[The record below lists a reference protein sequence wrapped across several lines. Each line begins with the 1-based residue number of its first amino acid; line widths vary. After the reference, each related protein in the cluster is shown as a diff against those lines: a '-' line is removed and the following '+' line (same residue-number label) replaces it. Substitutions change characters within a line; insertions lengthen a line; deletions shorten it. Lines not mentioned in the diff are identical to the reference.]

1 MTPFRFDMRTG
12 VVASLVLFGL
22 VVAAGCGDAKDEAPS
37 EDEAL
42 KRKLE
47 QQAAARADKASVT
60 FGAIHHHQGDAEPG
74 GPWTVEVQ
82 GNETSK
88 KIRIDE
94 AYLVMAAFEL
104 HACEPGRDGY
114 EPSGNPELINGLYD
128 LLVPPVSAHVPS
140 SATRL
145 GTPYVE
151 DLLAKPGSAKIIGEI
166 APPLGRWCRVV
177 PVVAPADS
185 DVMNSTSVRTEE
197 MVGTSLLIRGATKQ
211 AGQSDEEWTSFTWK
225 TDARTTVDLQAI
237 DPRSGESPL
246 GLESSGAS
254 AMLLVDKTLG
264 PDTFGVDEAIDK
276 PGPKA
281 AEAILKKLTDTFE
294 IHTFN

>member
-1 MTPFRFDMRTG
+1 MTPNLSDIRLGGAAAM
-12 VVASLVLFGL
+12 VAVLIL
-22 VVAAGCGDAKDEAPS
+22 LCTGCGDAKEPS
-37 EDEAL
+37 GDEAL

-60 FGAIHHHQGDAEPG
+60 FGAIHHHRGGAEPG

-82 GNETSK
+82 GDETSK
-88 KIRIDE
+88 EIRIDE

-104 HACEPGRDGY
+104 HACEPGQDGY
-114 EPSGNPELINGLYD
+114 KPSGNPELINGLYD

-197 MVGTSLLIRGATKQ
+197 MVGTSLLIRGATRK
-211 AGQSDEEWTSFTWK
+211 AGEKDGDWKPFTWK
-225 TDARTTVDLQAI
+225 TDARTTVDLQAV
-237 DPRSGESPL
+237 DPRSGESPI

-254 AMLLVDKTLG
+254 AMLLVDKSLG
-264 PDTFGVDEAIDK
+264 PETFGVGEAIET

-281 AEAILKKLTDTFE
+281 AEAILKRLTDTFE
-294 IHTFN
+294 IHTFD